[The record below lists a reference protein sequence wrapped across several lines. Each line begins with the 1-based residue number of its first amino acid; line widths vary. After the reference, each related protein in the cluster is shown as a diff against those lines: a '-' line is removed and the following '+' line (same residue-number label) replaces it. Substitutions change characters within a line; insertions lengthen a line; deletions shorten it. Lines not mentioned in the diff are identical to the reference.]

1 MANNLNNE
9 PQVHTTGKV
18 TLIDPNPRNGNIVPI
33 EDLSILVELETI
45 KRGRSIINVSSNQNQ
60 PSSLSDNGGN
70 FKVNFIEGSNLGDNN
85 QKSLTTNYTEINT
98 KFNQTNKDL
107 EGLGITNIDIDFNTA
122 YAPVVKI
129 NFTDIRGSSIL
140 EQGGG
145 GKFSVFFELPYPIFK
160 LTVKGYYGKAVTY
173 CLHLTKWS
181 GRFNSD
187 TGNFEIVG
195 DFIGYTY
202 AYLTDML
209 MGYLKGIVNTKDGAD
224 KFKNKKSKVDGRE
237 LLTISELIEKTG
249 EINKVIE
256 HLKIN
261 NDSIRELKSAEESK
275 VKILE
280 LTGIIKDFMSQN
292 NENSIY
298 SDETVLIINNDTSL
312 VPNIVNQILSTP
324 TDGSLILAKTAEEIK
339 KTLFGYDKVFVER
352 ITKKVEE
359 INKSLVESFKL
370 KEEVFKIITSSDDK
384 YNDVPGYKPY
394 GNNGD
399 LNVNNINNGLTT
411 LQKELSPDT
420 KAFLLEKLRNTAP
433 DKLFIFADF
442 RDLFKEIDRV
452 NLIIKEEIKSL
463 TLQVNDELSKN
474 IEDVFGFTP
483 TISAIFESLV
493 THAEVFKE
501 CLVETSIKAQNE
513 HNKDILQTIIKDPT
527 NRFDIKDDNSGKKP
541 IIYPFPEYNETV
553 AGIGGFTEKWIGKVA
568 PEIPEVKFI
577 NNLIEGM
584 ITAKQREDLILNNI
598 NVTNSDWYPVNV
610 FDTSLF
616 SETNPYVAI
625 SKVGSSGTHF
635 DIVRLFALRAITL
648 LGVSQNIYDKDGF
661 FSDNEI
667 RVMARIEA
675 NNIWSSVPIP
685 IGSIASIKSG
695 LAQLGSSPED
705 IKKEII
711 RLVTTENSAFR
722 LPDGK
727 SKILTPGT
735 NDLLEYN
742 YINDSG
748 RTLLPINGTKT
759 ILYGDKFGNVLF
771 NGSELK
777 STTELKA
784 LNDTEMFIYGDN
796 KGISKRIEFILPK
809 DYNNTKQF
817 PTYDV
822 GIDKLPTSNPMI
834 TDTTNFGDIKNIN
847 IFKGV
852 FKTPEFK
859 NYMELST
866 PNSNNNNLLLNKMIF
881 YKQNNFVLGK
891 SGFLN
896 NFLND
901 GLVLQP
907 SGLRMGYSRA
917 YSNKIDKR
925 FKLTTEY
932 DISNNSFPTEIP
944 VEFLNESNELESTY
958 RYKANEGSN
967 ITLMDYRYTTSDMTD
982 VSIDGIDYFVKYPNS
997 NYKVPLF
1004 GSEFYYHQKTE
1015 EAKALLFLSAIPF
1028 KGNNGTVGQSDPT
1041 APVEYFI
1048 EWDDIFKLF
1057 NKRNGFIST
1066 PKPWILYI
1074 GGILWRAKQDK
1085 DPIIWH
1091 GSDSLHNGKYSLLFA
1106 DTSGN
1111 INPIP
1116 TTSLLTK
1123 KLIVGIDPLVNKKS
1137 LPLLL
1142 NNTDFFDN
1150 LIFDTDIPIDKNIMN
1165 LPTDVKEIFIN
1176 EFIKWVSAEDGWN
1189 DISSRLEIFPKDYN
1203 IDKIKS
1209 IHDNFKGNKK
1219 YIEDNFNKDT
1229 IGNYNIITRIL
1240 DDGAGTI
1247 ISTGTLT
1254 NNLTRNFYIDL
1265 KDDSSTAT
1273 NSVEINKIIFDFLN
1287 SELIIAN
1294 PSPKIWDTTKTN
1306 TDGFDKR
1313 ENKLIP
1319 NRINIKKS
1327 QFDTYVLEF
1336 ATEISKLYNTKND
1349 YTEKI
1354 KTKEE
1359 IFDSLDDDNIKLNLY
1374 RNIKAI
1380 YDKWI
1385 GGSNNEDTCGIKK
1398 ENGETLFDTFKFLDK
1413 GFRDIGNKF
1422 IINPSNLVD
1431 YLTTNYNQSLYDLI
1445 SRVLTDNSFDFIPL
1459 PSFINFKDATEVKTL
1474 FTPYSYKEIPRKVGP
1489 SFLCVYSGSRAN
1501 KLPGMNDYKDNS
1513 ADINLRDGSVIY
1525 PSFFDDSNSEDT
1537 IPVFAVNYGSSNQSI
1552 FKNFKLDQQE
1562 FSETDESLQIIDA
1575 IASRGNQAN
1584 RMHTGQN
1591 LFNIYS
1597 IRSYSCEIEALGNA
1611 MIQPMMYYQLNGIPM
1626 FHGAYLIKRVS
1637 HNITPNHMTTTFTGS
1652 KISITDVPLLDNSTI
1667 YMNLIGSLSDINTT
1681 DVKLGSVSNS
1691 QNQAEILRSREIS
1704 SETRE
1709 NLKFGDPIKG
1719 LVKIS
1724 SPIGRNSGNERHKG
1738 IDLPLSV
1745 STEVISIG
1753 DGELTYYLNNS
1764 FGLHAIVNHGIK
1776 SDGKKWRSLYAHL
1789 SNIEGF
1795 NLTKLTDTEKS
1806 NLKNSSIGLKSK
1818 YPIKSKN
1825 KIGLS
1830 GGKPIKDNKEIKE
1843 GINSID
1849 GIGFAGNTTGPHLH
1863 LEIRDEEK
1871 TDNGFNPNN
1880 YVAFDNS
1887 IWRDPQMLI
1896 ASGNLNNN
1904 LGFTDSQK
1912 SLDS

>member
-1 MANNLNNE
+1 MANDLNGG

-18 TLIDPNPRNGNIVPI
+18 TLIDPNPLNGNIVPI

-45 KRGRSIINVSSNQNQ
+45 KRGRSIINISSDQNQ
-60 PSSLSDNGGN
+60 QSSLNDNGGN
-70 FKVNFIEGSNLGDNN
+70 FKVNFIEGSELGKG
-85 QKSLTTNYTEINT
+85 KSLTTNYTEINT
-98 KFNQTNKDL
+98 KFNQSNKDL
-107 EGLGITNIDIDFNTA
+107 EGLGINSIDIDFNTS

-209 MGYLKGIVNTKDGAD
+209 MGYLKGIVNTKDGSV

-249 EINKVIE
+249 EINAVIE

-275 VKILE
+275 VKIIE

-292 NENSIY
+292 TDNPIYNDENVI
-298 SDETVLIINNDTSL
+298 IINNDKSL
-312 VPNIVNQILSTP
+312 VPNVVNQILSTP

-339 KTLFGYDKVFVER
+339 TTLFGYDKVFEKR
-352 ITKKVEE
+352 ISDKVVE
-359 INKSLVESFKL
+359 INKSLVEGFKL
-370 KEEVFKIITSSDDK
+370 KEDIFKIITSSDDK
-384 YNDVPGYKPY
+384 YADVPGYKPY
-394 GNNGD
+394 GNNGN
-399 LNVNNINNGLTT
+399 LNINNINNNGLTS
-411 LQKELSPDT
+411 LQKELSPGT
-420 KAFLLEKLRNTAP
+420 KEFLLEKLTSKNIAP
-433 DKLFIFADF
+433 DKLVIFADF

-452 NLIIKEEIKSL
+452 NLIINDEIKSL

-474 IEDVFGFTP
+474 IDEAFGFSP

-493 THAEVFKE
+493 AHAEVFKE
-501 CLVETSIKAQNE
+501 CLVETSTKAENE
-513 HNKDILQTIIKDPT
+513 HTKDVLQAIIQNPS
-527 NRFDIKDDNSGKKP
+527 NRFDIKASVDGKKP
-541 IIYPFPEYNETV
+541 KIYPFPEYNETV
-553 AGIGGFTEKWIGKVA
+553 DGSFTEKWIGKVA

-598 NVTNSDWYPVNV
+598 NVANSDWYPVNV

-616 SETNPYVAI
+616 SETNPYVSI

-635 DIVRLFALRAITL
+635 DIVRLFALRAIAL

-661 FSDNEI
+661 FSDSEI

-685 IGSIASIKSG
+685 IGSTAPIKSG
-695 LAQLGSSPED
+695 LANLGSTPEL
-705 IKKEII
+705 IKNEII
-711 RLVTTENSAFR
+711 KLITTDNSAFR

-727 SKILTPGT
+727 SKILSPGD

-742 YINDSG
+742 YINDNG
-748 RTLLPINGTKT
+748 RTVLPINGTET
-759 ILYGDKFGNVLF
+759 ILYGTNFGKVLY
-771 NGSELK
+771 NGSDLK
-777 STTELKA
+777 SATELKA
-784 LNDTEMFIYGDN
+784 LNDTEVFIYGDD
-796 KGISKRIEFILPK
+796 KGINKRIEFISLT
-809 DYNNTKQF
+809 DYNNIKQF

-822 GIDKLPTSNPMI
+822 GIEKLATSNPMI

-859 NYMELST
+859 NIDLST
-866 PNSNNNNLLLNKMIF
+866 KNSNGHNLLFNKMLF
-881 YKQNNFVLGK
+881 YKQNNFVLG
-891 SGFLN
+891 SGN
-896 NFLND
+896 
-901 GLVLQP
+901 VILQP
-907 SGLRMGYSRA
+907 SGLRMGFSRA
-917 YSNKIDKR
+917 YSNKIDSKN
-925 FKLTTEY
+925 FPLTTEY
-932 DISNNSFPTEIP
+932 DISNNTFPKEIP
-944 VEFLNESNELESTY
+944 VKFLNGTNESLSTY

-967 ITLMDYRYTTSDMTD
+967 ITLMDYRYTNPDMTD
-982 VSIDGIDYFVKYPNS
+982 VSIDGIDYYVKYANS
-997 NYKVPLF
+997 HYKVPLF
-1004 GSEFYYHQKTE
+1004 GSEFYYHQKSE
-1015 EAKALLFLSAIPF
+1015 EAKALLFLSAIAF
-1028 KGNNGTVGQSDPT
+1028 KGNNGTVDTIGAASEND
-1041 APVEYFI
+1041 VVYLR
-1048 EWDDIFKLF
+1048 EWDDIYKLF
-1057 NKRNGFIST
+1057 NKKNGFINS
-1066 PKPWILYI
+1066 PKSWILYI
-1074 GGILWRAKQDK
+1074 GGILWRAKQK
-1085 DPIIWH
+1085 VDPIIWY
-1091 GSDSLHNGKYSLLFA
+1091 GSKDNLTVIKQTGKYSLLFD
-1106 DTSGN
+1106 DTDGTN
-1111 INPIP
+1111 GKTKPIP

-1123 KLIVGIDPLVNKKS
+1123 KRIAELYKGVEES

-1142 NNTDFFDN
+1142 INSD
-1150 LIFDTDIPIDKNIMN
+1150 IFTNGNIDTDIPIDKNIIN
-1165 LPTDVKEIFIN
+1165 LPIDVKETFIN
-1176 EFIKWVSAEDGWN
+1176 EFIKWVSTEDGWN
-1189 DISSRLEIFPKDYN
+1189 NISSKLEIFPKDYN

-1209 IHDNFKGNKK
+1209 IYDNFKGTKQ
-1219 YIEDNFNKDT
+1219 YIDDNFNKDV
-1229 IGNYNIITRIL
+1229 IGNYNIITTIP
-1240 DDGAGTI
+1240 DDGSG
-1247 ISTGTLT
+1247 SLT
-1254 NNLTRNFYIDL
+1254 SSGNSTRNFYVDL

-1273 NSVEINKIIFDFLN
+1273 NNVEINKIIFDFLN

-1294 PSPKIWDTTKTN
+1294 PSPKIWDTTKIN
-1306 TDGFDKR
+1306 TTGFDKR
-1313 ENKLIP
+1313 ENKAIP

-1349 YTEKI
+1349 YTEKN

-1385 GGSNNEDTCGIKK
+1385 GGSNNEDTCGIDK
-1398 ENGETLFDTFKFLDK
+1398 GETLFDTFKFLDK

-1422 IINPSNLVD
+1422 IINPANLVD

-1445 SRVLTDNSFDFIPL
+1445 SRVLTDNNFDFIPL
-1459 PSFINFKDATEVKTL
+1459 PSFINFKDQEEVKTL
-1474 FTPYSYKEIPRKVGP
+1474 FTPYSYKLTPKRVGP

-1501 KLPGMNDYKDNS
+1501 KLPGINYYKDNS
-1513 ADINLRDGSVIY
+1513 ADINLKDGSVIY
-1525 PSFFDDSNSEDT
+1525 PSFFDDSDSQDT

-1552 FKNFKLDQQE
+1552 FKNLKLDQQE
-1562 FSETDESLQIIDA
+1562 FSETDESLTIIDTL
-1575 IASRGNQAN
+1575 ASRGNQAN
-1584 RMHTGQN
+1584 RLHTGQN
-1591 LFNIYS
+1591 LFNVYS
-1597 IRSYSCEIEALGNA
+1597 VRSYSCEIEALGNA

-1667 YMNLIGSLSDINTT
+1667 YMNLIGSLSDVNIT

-1709 NLKFGDPIKG
+1709 NLKFGDPING
-1719 LVKIS
+1719 TVKIS
-1724 SPIGRNSGNERHKG
+1724 SPIGRNSGKERHKG

-1745 STEVISIG
+1745 GTQLISIG

-1806 NLKNSSIGLKSK
+1806 NLKNPSIGLKPK
-1818 YPIKSKN
+1818 YPTIKSKD

-1830 GGKPIKDNKEIKE
+1830 GGQPTKEIKE

-1871 TDNGFNPNN
+1871 TEKGFNPNN
-1880 YVAFDNS
+1880 YVAFDKNS

-1912 SLDS
+1912 ALDF